1 MSARALLQ
9 SLTARGV
16 NLSANDGKLVYDAP
30 PGVLTDA
37 DRATLRDRKP
47 ELLAVLS
54 SPASDAANSQ
64 VPRRRRP
71 KEQFSHDPLPIMGCP
86 ACSGRRWRLRSTP
99 QTGGEWLWACAA
111 CADAVQIATAPAPPR

>member
-30 PGVLTDA
+30 QGVLTDA

-47 ELLAVLS
+47 ELLALLS
-54 SPASDAANSQ
+54 SPARDTANSQ
-64 VPRRRRP
+64 VQRRRGP
-71 KEQFSHDPLPIMGCP
+71 KEQFSHDPLPITVCP

-99 QTGGEWLWACAA
+99 QTGGAWLWVCAG
-111 CADAVQIATAPAPPR
+111 CADRVTEHKQPPAP